1 MVQVDFT
8 VGKFPW
14 AGSAKDDC
22 GLPLGLTLQPFAKVP
37 SLQRGRDSLQKAA
50 SIPRCSDCYSYANI
64 TQDRLPEE
72 LKLNLLEVECDAPVA
87 DDEDEAPWSPQAN
100 LPSES
105 CPIYIMLVDTC
116 SSDDFLEEIKNA
128 LATALEALPPYA
140 LFGLLSFDDRV
151 SLYDVKGAVPSQK
164 KIAVLDSGPLLC
176 PLGDII
182 PLQRLLAPVGD
193 CKECILKAFEGLR
206 ANAPGKDNNTDPSIT
221 PRRPIVGSPYECR
234 GQSFG
239 PTIQA
244 VLQYLQGLDGP
255 KADDPSLHLAAK
267 SKRPVRV
274 ISFLGGPPSLG
285 QGSLMDYLA
294 KTKMLRSTRPER
306 NKPTSPTSAEME
318 MGFAV
323 GVDDVAETAQE
334 PISDLKGKQLTQSS
348 CTSLSNAF
356 QTLAIRQR

>member
-1 MVQVDFT
+1 MCPAHGGSSAVHPEESVL
-8 VGKFPW
+8 

-50 SIPRCSDCYSYANI
+50 SIPRCSDCYSYLNCYCPLDQWGWTCAICGIYNAHSETAKRRYANI

-206 ANAPGKDNNTDPSIT
+206 ANAPGK
-221 PRRPIVGSPYECR
+221 
-234 GQSFG
+234 
-239 PTIQA
+239 
-244 VLQYLQGLDGP
+244 
-255 KADDPSLHLAAK
+255 
-267 SKRPVRV
+267 VRV
-274 ISFLGGPPSLG
+274 LYIG
-285 QGSLMDYLA
+285 QQHGSIYHSKA
-294 KTKMLRSTRPER
+294 AYR
-306 NKPTSPTSAEME
+306 
-318 MGFAV
+318 G
-323 GVDDVAETAQE
+323 
-334 PISDLKGKQLTQSS
+334 LT
-348 CTSLSNAF
+348 L
-356 QTLAIRQR
+356 